1 MMRPSRSNAL
11 VAGAIAL
18 AGVAGATRFASA
30 QVNCDT
36 MVGPARSDCYIGTAR
51 INREKSA
58 IAAGVARQRIDGAN
72 LYRVTRSR
80 PKTISAPKRPATER

>member
-1 MMRPSRSNAL
+1 MTRASRSTAL

-18 AGVAGATRFASA
+18 AGVVGATRFASA

-36 MVGPARSDCYIGTAR
+36 MVGPARSDCYIGAAR

-58 IAAGVARQRIDGAN
+58 IAAGVAQQQADSAN
-72 LYRVTRSR
+72 LYRVTRNR
-80 PKTISAPKRPATER
+80 PKTISARKRPATER

>member
-1 MMRPSRSNAL
+1 MTRASRSTAL
-11 VAGAIAL
+11 VAGAIVL

-36 MVGPARSDCYIGTAR
+36 MVGPARSDCYIGAAR

-58 IAAGVARQRIDGAN
+58 IAAGVARQQTDDAN
-72 LYRVTRSR
+72 LHRVTRKR
-80 PKTISAPKRPATER
+80 PKMISARKPATER